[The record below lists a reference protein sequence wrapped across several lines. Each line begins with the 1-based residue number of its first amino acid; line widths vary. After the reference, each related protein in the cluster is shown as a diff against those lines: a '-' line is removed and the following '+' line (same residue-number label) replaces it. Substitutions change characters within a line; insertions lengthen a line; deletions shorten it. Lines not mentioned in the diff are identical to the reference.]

1 MLSDNRT
8 NKTLFILIGISTII
22 RAILASNLDLGN
34 DEVYYWTYALY
45 PDWSHFDHP
54 PMVGFTIQFFSF
66 NLLFDSEF
74 FIRLGAIV
82 FGSVNTFI
90 IFKIGQR
97 IKDDLT
103 GIYAAILYNTSIY
116 SFIIAGTFILPDSP
130 QLFFWLLS
138 IYFAL
143 GAITSTEITKEN
155 KKNLLLAGLFI
166 GLGMLS
172 KYTTIFIWFG
182 IISYIILYNRKWLK
196 SFSLYGS
203 ILISIT
209 LFLPVILWN
218 IQNDFISLSFQGG
231 RVSLLDSSLRPDFLL
246 TEVLGEFFYNNPVNV
261 VLAIMAI
268 WAFSKRKSDFM
279 GKNSF
284 RLIIWNSAPLI
295 LVFILFSMFRRTLPH
310 WTGPGYVTLNIIAAA
325 WLSSISQKK
334 KYPFMIMGQL
344 RYAIYFLLV
353 LIVAGLFQVNCGFV
367 NPDPKNTT
375 ETELGKKDISL
386 DLYGW
391 KNIGEGFTAIFEKD
405 LIAEKMDRDAAI
417 ITYRWF
423 PAANL
428 DYYVAQPIGLKL
440 LAIGPLEQIHKYY
453 WINQDRGGFSLGMDA
468 YYITT
473 SRNFTDPNT
482 LYKNYFESIEPA
494 GDFPIIRCE
503 KTVMNVFVYRM
514 KGMKL
519 IPKLKTE

>member
-1 MLSDNRT
+1 MLSNKTT
-8 NKTLFILIGISTII
+8 NKALFILIGISTVI

-54 PMVGFTIQFFSF
+54 PMVGFTIQLFSL

-82 FGSVNTFI
+82 FGSINTFL

-138 IYFAL
+138 TYFAL
-143 GAITSTEITKEN
+143 GSITSTEITKEN
-155 KKNLLLAGLFI
+155 KKNLLLTGLFI

-196 SFSLYGS
+196 SLSLYGS
-203 ILISIT
+203 VLISII
-209 LFLPVILWN
+209 LFFPVIWWN

-231 RVSLLDSSLRPDFLL
+231 RVSLLDSSLRPDFLF
-246 TEVLGEFFYNNPVNV
+246 TEIFGEFLYNNPVNV

-268 WAFSKRKSDFM
+268 WAFLKKKHSFID
-279 GKNSF
+279 KNTF
-284 RLIIWNSAPLI
+284 RLIMWGSIPLI
-295 LVFILFSMFRRTLPH
+295 IVFIIFSLYRRTLPH
-310 WTGPGYVTLNIIAAA
+310 WTGPAYVTLNIVAAA
-325 WLSSISQKK
+325 WLGSISQKK
-334 KYPFMIMGQL
+334 KYPFLIIGQL
-344 RYAIYFLLV
+344 RYAIYFILFLV
-353 LIVAGLFQVNCGFV
+353 IAGLFQVNCGFI
-367 NPDPKNTT
+367 NPDQKSTSK
-375 ETELGKKDISL
+375 TELGKKDISL

-391 KNIGEGFTAIFEKD
+391 DNISEGFAAIFEKD
-405 LIAEKMDRDAAI
+405 LIARKMDRDAAI
-417 ITYRWF
+417 VTYRWF

-428 DYYVAQPIGLKL
+428 DYYVARPLGLNLLTIGSLD
-440 LAIGPLEQIHKYY
+440 QIHKYH

-473 SRNFTDPNT
+473 SRDFTNPNN
-482 LYKNYFESIEPA
+482 LYKDYFESIEPA
-494 GDFPIIRCE
+494 GNFPVIRCG

-514 KGMKL
+514 KGMKKV
-519 IPKLKTE
+519 PGLKIH